1 MAEALVKSLRSLCVL
16 CASAVNEAFL
26 TSPSKLTR
34 SSGCGS
40 AALHCAQG
48 GKSRMQEKHI
58 TTSDWESFLDKW
70 NRELLDRLD
79 PTQYDYSSL
88 FRESGFLYASIICGR
103 LKDGKD
109 QLSRYL
115 VSQLDPATRRLL
127 EQYIPPNLP
136 DSELGSHWVTDAAG
150 YSAPPNKPGPALLK
164 ALVDDLNRLLQ
175 GPLLYDEERFKGIQ
189 LSEKAKSLIEKN
201 PSGESLVRLNR
212 ILMDD
217 AYPNATGRNH
227 DHLVETDISPE
238 VIASGWL
245 GYPGATED
253 QIAGLEARLGRSL
266 PPSYRAFLKVS
277 NGFRQPG
284 MMSERILSTDEVEW
298 FPIRHQGLVDIC
310 NSNYLEYLLD
320 TLVIS
325 IQHIDGE
332 YFYLLN
338 PNVVTAN
345 GEWEAINFTW
355 VGGEN
360 QYPSFWD
367 LMQREYRYSVFWAER
382 RKWQLHREDDP
393 QMIIVKFPYLIQ
405 DLERKI
411 GSLVD
416 NHDPSNPDWSNDA
429 LQILKAAKSRVIEIG
444 EKGDQPE
451 AILQQLRA
459 LVREFMD
466 ISIKRRQFRMEAN
479 IYRHDRRDG
488 IEDGYY
494 MAQNSIMWFLNDC
507 GRAAP

>member
-1 MAEALVKSLRSLCVL
+1 
-16 CASAVNEAFL
+16 
-26 TSPSKLTR
+26 
-34 SSGCGS
+34 
-40 AALHCAQG
+40 
-48 GKSRMQEKHI
+48 MQEKHI
-58 TTSDWESFLDKW
+58 TTSDWESFLEKW

-79 PTQYDYSSL
+79 PTRYDYSSL
-88 FRESGFLYASIICGR
+88 FRESGFLYASIICGK

-109 QLSRYL
+109 PLSRHL
-115 VSQLDPATRRLL
+115 LSQLDPATRRLL

-136 DSELGSHWVTDAAG
+136 DSELGAHWVTDASG
-150 YSAPPNKPGPALLK
+150 NYGPPNSPGPALLK
-164 ALVDDLNRLLQ
+164 ALVNDLNRLLQ

-189 LSEKAKSLIEKN
+189 LSEKAKNLIEKR

-284 MMSERILSTDEVEW
+284 MMSKRILSTDEVDW
-298 FPIRHQGLVDIC
+298 FPVRHQELVDIC
-310 NSNYLEYLLD
+310 DSDYLEYLLD

-338 PNVVTAN
+338 PNAVTAN
-345 GEWEAINFTW
+345 DDHRQIPLP
-355 VGGEN
+355 
-360 QYPSFWD
+360 YPGPGTKD
-367 LMQREYRYSVFWAER
+367 
-382 RKWQLHREDDP
+382 
-393 QMIIVKFPYLIQ
+393 
-405 DLERKI
+405 
-411 GSLVD
+411 
-416 NHDPSNPDWSNDA
+416 
-429 LQILKAAKSRVIEIG
+429 
-444 EKGDQPE
+444 
-451 AILQQLRA
+451 
-459 LVREFMD
+459 
-466 ISIKRRQFRMEAN
+466 
-479 IYRHDRRDG
+479 
-488 IEDGYY
+488 
-494 MAQNSIMWFLNDC
+494 
-507 GRAAP
+507 